1 MLLLMLRPFQQLFKI
16 PYKKIKQMFG
26 VIIILQNMKKYLAL
40 FNYMIVNRNLHNIQK
55 IKFVKPEEE

>member
-1 MLLLMLRPFQQLFKI
+1 
-16 PYKKIKQMFG
+16 MFG
-26 VIIILQNMKKYLAL
+26 VIKILQNMKKYLAL